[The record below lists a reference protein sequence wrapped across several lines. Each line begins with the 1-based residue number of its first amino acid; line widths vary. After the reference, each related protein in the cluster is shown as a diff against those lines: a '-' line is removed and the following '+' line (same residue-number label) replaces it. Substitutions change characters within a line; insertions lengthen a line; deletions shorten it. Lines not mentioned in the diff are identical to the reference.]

1 MYCKTITI
9 KVGEVVVEWSNEID
23 IQPNRY
29 GWAEVLVEMPE
40 RGAEIGVDGWRIYSG
55 SIQDQY
61 QTPSHDRITAEL
73 EALVDVGFRGETDL
87 TAAIK
92 RQRTTIDYTNR
103 ATRELIARV
112 PGVENWLELIPTA
125 AALDLL
131 YDPSIDQLA
140 NGKPVSPEVR
150 DWACNILDAHGIRSR
165 GEIVQAILA
174 RHGIDQASPGAI
186 GQQWV
191 SLACGAAQ
199 PVCQALRHI
208 KEGGHAM
215 PQVTLVDLDRSAL
228 KAAKTYAQAMEVGQ
242 FTHVLCMNILRPQ
255 GVALSVLDA
264 QTNVATQAL
273 RRQVGLEAAA
283 YDAVDAVGIL
293 EYVPEALSD
302 ESPTAL
308 QVNAATFLAHAAQ
321 LVKPGGLLLVGNM
334 RDTHPQLGFTLNV
347 VQWPHIQPRSIE
359 TMQRIAG
366 VAGLGDWRVDVYC
379 PDDGVYALYAMHRP
393 KVGDTLET

>member
-1 MYCKTITI
+1 MTIEQRESVTI
-9 KVGEVVVEWSNEID
+9 QPERYGQVELSERRAELELDQWRIHPVPMRDRYQTQSHEKVVVE
-23 IQPNRY
+23 
-29 GWAEVLVEMPE
+29 
-40 RGAEIGVDGWRIYSG
+40 
-55 SIQDQY
+55 
-61 QTPSHDRITAEL
+61 L
-73 EALVDVGFRGETDL
+73 EKLTGMGFHGDCDL
-87 TAAIK
+87 NAAIG
-92 RQRTTIDYTNR
+92 RQRTRIDDTNP

-112 PGVENWLELIPTA
+112 PGVEDWLELIPTA
-125 AALDLL
+125 SALDLL
-131 YDPSIDQLA
+131 YDPSIEQLA

-150 DWACNILDAHGIRSR
+150 DWACNILDAQGIRSR

-174 RHGIDQASPGAI
+174 RHVIDQASLGATE
-186 GQQWV
+186 QQWV

-208 KEGGHAM
+208 KENGHAV
-215 PQVTLVDLDRSAL
+215 PRVTLVDLDRSAL
-228 KAAKTYAQAMEVGQ
+228 RAAKTYAQAKEVGQ

-293 EYVPEALSD
+293 EYVPEELSSG
-302 ESPTAL
+302 SPTAL

-359 TMQRIAG
+359 TMQRIARA
-366 VAGLGDWRVDVYC
+366 AGLGDWRVDVYC
-379 PDDGVYALYAMHRP
+379 PNDGVYALYAMHRP
-393 KVGDTLET
+393 KVGDTLEI

>member
-9 KVGEVVVEWSNEID
+9 KVGKVVVGQREGMN
-23 IQPNRY
+23 IQSGR
-29 GWAEVLVEMPE
+29 GDWAKILAEVPGHGM
-40 RGAEIGVDGWRIYSG
+40 EIGAADWQIHQV
-55 SIQDQY
+55 SIRDRY
-61 QTPSHDRITAEL
+61 QTQSHEKVVLEL
-73 EALVDVGFRGETDL
+73 EELTNMGFHGETDL

-92 RQRTTIDYTNR
+92 RQRTIIDYTNQ

-131 YDPSIDQLA
+131 YDPSIEQLA

-150 DWACNILDAHGIRSR
+150 DWACNILDAQGIRSR
-165 GEIVQAILA
+165 GEIVQAILE

-199 PVCQALRHI
+199 PVCHALRHI
-208 KEGGHAM
+208 KESGHAM

-228 KAAKTYAQAMEVGQ
+228 RDAKTYAQAMEVGQ
-242 FTHVLCMNILRPQ
+242 FTHVLCMNILRAQ

-293 EYVPEALSD
+293 EYVPEALSSG
-302 ESPTAL
+302 SPTAL

-347 VQWPHIQPRSIE
+347 VQWPYIQPRSIE
-359 TMQRIAG
+359 TMQRIVKA
-366 VAGLGDWRVDVYC
+366 AGLGDWRVDVYC

>member
-1 MYCKTITI
+1 MTIKQRESITI
-9 KVGEVVVEWSNEID
+9 RPD
-23 IQPNRY
+23 RY
-29 GWAEVLVEMPE
+29 GQVELSE
-40 RGAEIGVDGWRIYSG
+40 RGAELEMDQWRIHPVPTC
-55 SIQDQY
+55 DRY
-61 QTPSHDRITAEL
+61 QTSSYGRITAEL
-73 EALVDVGFRGETDL
+73 EKLAGMGFHGEADL

-92 RQRTTIDYTNR
+92 RQRTIIDDTNP

-125 AALDLL
+125 SALDLL
-131 YDPSIDQLA
+131 YDPSIERLA
-140 NGKPVSPEVR
+140 NGKPVSPAVR

-165 GEIVQAILA
+165 GEIVQAILE
-174 RHGIDQASPGAI
+174 RHGIDQASPGAAE
-186 GQQWV
+186 QQWV

-199 PVCQALRHI
+199 PVCHALRHI
-208 KEGGHAM
+208 KENGHTV
-215 PQVTLVDLDRSAL
+215 PRVTLVDLDRSAL
-228 KAAKTYAQAMEVGQ
+228 RAAKTYAQAMKVKQ
-242 FTHVLCMNILRPQ
+242 SIDVRCMNILRPQ

-293 EYVPEALSD
+293 EYVPEELSSG
-302 ESPTAL
+302 SPTAL

-347 VQWPHIQPRSIE
+347 VQWPYIQPRSIE

-366 VAGLGDWRVDVYC
+366 AAGLGNWQVDVYC
-379 PDDGVYALYAMHRP
+379 PDDGVYALYAMRRP
-393 KVGDTLET
+393 KVGGTLEI

>member
-1 MYCKTITI
+1 MTIEQRESVT
-9 KVGEVVVEWSNEID
+9 
-23 IQPNRY
+23 IQPERY
-29 GWAEVLVEMPE
+29 GRVELSE
-40 RGAEIGVDGWRIYSG
+40 CGAELEMDRWRIHPVPTC
-55 SIQDQY
+55 DRY
-61 QTPSHDRITAEL
+61 QTSSYRRITAEL
-73 EALVDVGFRGETDL
+73 EELAGMGFHGDCDL
-87 TAAIK
+87 NAAIG
-92 RQRTTIDYTNR
+92 RQRTRIDDTNP
-103 ATRELIARV
+103 ATCELIARV

-150 DWACNILDAHGIRSR
+150 DWACNILDAQGIRSR
-165 GEIVQAILA
+165 GKIVQDILA
-174 RHGIDQASPGAI
+174 GHVIDQASLGATE
-186 GQQWV
+186 QQWV

-199 PVCQALRHI
+199 PVCHALRHI
-208 KEGGHAM
+208 KESGHAM

-228 KAAKTYAQAMEVGQ
+228 RDAKTYAQAKEVGQ
-242 FTHVLCMNILRPQ
+242 FTHVCCMNILRAQ

-308 QVNAATFLAHAAQ
+308 QVNAATFLANAAQ

-359 TMQRIAG
+359 TMQQIVK
-366 VAGLGDWRVDVYC
+366 VAGLGNWRVDVYC

-393 KVGDTLET
+393 KVGDTLEI

>member
-1 MYCKTITI
+1 MYCKTSTKEVGKVTI
-9 KVGEVVVEWSNEID
+9 KQRESVT
-23 IQPNRY
+23 IQPDRY
-29 GWAEVLVEMPE
+29 GQVELSE
-40 RGAEIGVDGWRIYSG
+40 CGAELEMDRWRIHPVPTC
-55 SIQDQY
+55 DRY
-61 QTPSHDRITAEL
+61 QTSSYDRITAEL
-73 EALVDVGFRGETDL
+73 EVLAGMGFHGEADL

-92 RQRTTIDYTNR
+92 RQRTIIDDTNL

-131 YDPSIDQLA
+131 YDPSIEQLA
-140 NGKPVSPEVR
+140 NGKPVSPEVC

-174 RHGIDQASPGAI
+174 RHVIDQASLGATE
-186 GQQWV
+186 QQWV

-199 PVCQALRHI
+199 PVCHALRHI
-208 KEGGHAM
+208 KENGHAV
-215 PQVTLVDLDRSAL
+215 PRVTLVDLDRSAL
-228 KAAKTYAQAMEVGQ
+228 RAAKTYAQAMKVKQ
-242 FTHVLCMNILRPQ
+242 SIDVRCMNILRPQ
-255 GVALSVLDA
+255 GVVLPAVNA
-264 QTNVATQAL
+264 QTNVAARAL
-273 RRQVGLEAAA
+273 RRQIGLEAAT

-293 EYVPEALSD
+293 EYVPEVLSD

-308 QVNAATFLAHAAQ
+308 QVNAATFLANAAQ

-366 VAGLGDWRVDVYC
+366 AACLGDWQVDVYC
-379 PDDGVYALYAMHRP
+379 PDDGVYALYAMRRP
-393 KVGDTLET
+393 KVGGTLEI

>member
-1 MYCKTITI
+1 MTI
-9 KVGEVVVEWSNEID
+9 KQRESVT
-23 IQPNRY
+23 IQPERY
-29 GWAEVLVEMPE
+29 GQVELSE
-40 RGAEIGVDGWRIYSG
+40 CG
-55 SIQDQY
+55 
-61 QTPSHDRITAEL
+61 AEL
-73 EALVDVGFRGETDL
+73 EMDRWRIHPVPTCDRYQTQSHEKVVLELEELTDMGFRGETDL

-92 RQRTTIDYTNR
+92 RQRKTIDYTNQ

-112 PGVENWLELIPTA
+112 PGVEDWLELIPTA
-125 AALDLL
+125 SALDLL
-131 YDPSIDQLA
+131 YDPSIEQLA

-165 GEIVQAILA
+165 GKIVQDILA
-174 RHGIDQASPGAI
+174 GHVIDQASLDATE
-186 GQQWV
+186 QQWI

-199 PVCQALRHI
+199 PVCHALRHI
-208 KEGGHAM
+208 KENGHAV
-215 PQVTLVDLDRSAL
+215 PRVTLVDLDRSAL
-228 KAAKTYAQAMEVGQ
+228 KAAKTYAQAMKVKQ
-242 FTHVLCMNILRPQ
+242 SIDVRCMNILRPQ
-255 GVALSVLDA
+255 GVVLPA
-264 QTNVATQAL
+264 VNVQTNVAARAL
-273 RRQVGLEAAA
+273 RRRVGLEGAA

-359 TMQRIAG
+359 TMQQIVE

-393 KVGDTLET
+393 KIGDTLEI

>member
-29 GWAEVLVEMPE
+29 GWAEVLVEMSE

-73 EALVDVGFRGETDL
+73 EALVDMGFHGETNL
-87 TAAIK
+87 ASAIK

-150 DWACNILDAHGIRSR
+150 DWACNILDAQGIRSR
-165 GEIVQAILA
+165 GKIVQDILA
-174 RHGIDQASPGAI
+174 RHGIDQASLGAAE
-186 GQQWV
+186 QQWV

-199 PVCQALRHI
+199 PVSHALRHI
-208 KEGGHAM
+208 KDSGHAI

-228 KAAKTYAQAMEVGQ
+228 RAAKAYAQAMEVEQ
-242 FTHVLCMNILRPQ
+242 STDILRMNILRAQ
-255 GVALSVLDA
+255 GVALPTVDA
-264 QTNVATQAL
+264 QTNVAAQVL

-293 EYVPEALSD
+293 EYVPETLSD
-302 ESPTAL
+302 ESPAAL
-308 QVNAATFLAHAAQ
+308 QVDAATFLAHAAQ

-347 VQWPHIQPRSIE
+347 VQWPHIQTRSIE
-359 TMQRIAG
+359 TMQRIVTA
-366 VAGLGDWRVDVYC
+366 AGLGDWRVDVYC

-393 KVGDTLET
+393 KVGDTLEI